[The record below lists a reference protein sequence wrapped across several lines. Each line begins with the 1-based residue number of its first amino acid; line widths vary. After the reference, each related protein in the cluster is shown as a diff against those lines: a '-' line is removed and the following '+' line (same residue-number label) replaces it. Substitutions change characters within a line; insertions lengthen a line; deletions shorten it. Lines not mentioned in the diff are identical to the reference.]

1 MNLEVDFV
9 FRHEAAVCSLAELP
23 NFLQD
28 KVRAHEV
35 LGLIKSGKDL
45 YKVGQLLGLDGRF
58 AGIKT
63 IKGEKYIVIEG
74 DPANRMFKESQ
85 VKLKDPRLVQL
96 KLDKFAL
103 SPTGA
108 LASDAAQGVRFNFY
122 FYTAYNAGRLL
133 NELVQSGDMLEFFRN
148 RGVDFSVNLF
158 KDLVAGGVG
167 TTWGGAAAAFGA
179 SVAGSFAV
187 FVSVSLVAG
196 AILNYID
203 DEFGYTQ
210 GIKQKIQDMI
220 DDHQA
225 GRIRPGNVIKLQ

>member
-9 FRHEAAVCSLAELP
+9 FRHEAAVFSLAELP
-23 NFLQD
+23 DFLQD
-28 KVRAHEV
+28 KVRLHEV
-35 LGLIKSGKDL
+35 LGLIESGKDL
-45 YKVGQLLGLDGRF
+45 YKVGRLLGLDGRF
-58 AGIKT
+58 AGIKR

-74 DPANRMFKESQ
+74 DPANRMLKESQ

-103 SPTGA
+103 SPTGTFVG
-108 LASDAAQGVRFNFY
+108 DAAQGVRFNIY

-133 NELVQSGDMLEFFRN
+133 KELVQSGDMLEFFRN

-158 KDLVAGGVG
+158 KDLV
-167 TTWGGAAAAFGA
+167 GGAAGTAAGSTVAAFGT

-187 FVSVSLVAG
+187 FVGISLVAG